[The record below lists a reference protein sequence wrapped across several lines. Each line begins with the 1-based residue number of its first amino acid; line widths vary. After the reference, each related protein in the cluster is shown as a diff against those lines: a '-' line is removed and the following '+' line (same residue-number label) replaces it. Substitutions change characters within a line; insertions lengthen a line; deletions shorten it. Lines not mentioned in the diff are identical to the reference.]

1 MENTKKKGPLS
12 NLSVDDALRRI
23 VKGLESD
30 SDDDNTDDDF
40 FLSSDEEESLDA
52 LSDAES
58 DVEQDADSDDHAAVR
73 VLERDGEFTLPRAS
87 RSGRGRAANR
97 LGRQLAGRR
106 GAPGAARVARA
117 ANRGVLRGVARG
129 GRRCRGR
136 GRGVQP
142 APGGEYKTWEEEDD
156 HVPPVFEF
164 EPQREAGFHFPE
176 DFAPVCEMDFFEL
189 FFSDEVIQT
198 IAEHTNDYA
207 DMHILGKLTYAQPD
221 GSWHPTSSEEIRKFI
236 AFLLYMGLVRVGSYE
251 LYWSTA
257 SLYYGL
263 WGRAFFTRL
272 RFKALLA
279 FLHVDVPD
287 NDPAD
292 RLHKVRFVYDKVRTA
307 SAQLWQPKQHVSL
320 DERMIRFKG
329 RHSMKVYVKNK
340 PVKWGFKTYALC
352 DSSNHY
358 NYAFEMYCGQVDVVS
373 EHGLTYDVVMRLFS
387 ALLNQGYCL
396 YTDNYYTS
404 NVLATTSLA
413 NSSHLTGTVRSNRT
427 GFPDA
432 LKNVKAFQRAG
443 NRGDIRYVNANDV
456 LYVQWL
462 DKRVVT
468 VLSTQHQATTH
479 DDTSRRVKVDGA
491 WGWKSQLAGQKQS
504 VITTVSWA
512 VWMPLTSSL
521 LLTAC
526 SVAPRSHGSACFTT
540 WWRWLRSTRTSSCR
554 NTGRSFQMPCH
565 DELHTHSLSTEQIL
579 PANLPV

>member
-30 SDDDNTDDDF
+30 LDEDNTDDDF
-40 FLSSDEEESLDA
+40 FFSSDEEESLDA

-106 GAPGAARVARA
+106 G
-117 ANRGVLRGVARG
+117 
-129 GRRCRGR
+129 R

-176 DFAPVCEMDFFEL
+176 DFAPVCEMEFFEL

-198 IAEHTNDYA
+198 IADHTNDYA

-279 FLHVDVPD
+279 FLYVDAPD
-287 NDPAD
+287 NPP
-292 RLHKVRFVYDKVRTA
+292 RR
-307 SAQLWQPKQHVSL
+307 
-320 DERMIRFKG
+320 
-329 RHSMKVYVKNK
+329 
-340 PVKWGFKTYALC
+340 
-352 DSSNHY
+352 SSP
-358 NYAFEMYCGQVDVVS
+358 Q
-373 EHGLTYDVVMRLFS
+373 
-387 ALLNQGYCL
+387 
-396 YTDNYYTS
+396 
-404 NVLATTSLA
+404 
-413 NSSHLTGTVRSNRT
+413 
-427 GFPDA
+427 
-432 LKNVKAFQRAG
+432 
-443 NRGDIRYVNANDV
+443 
-456 LYVQWL
+456 
-462 DKRVVT
+462 
-468 VLSTQHQATTH
+468 
-479 DDTSRRVKVDGA
+479 
-491 WGWKSQLAGQKQS
+491 
-504 VITTVSWA
+504 
-512 VWMPLTSSL
+512 SSL
-521 LLTAC
+521 CL
-526 SVAPRSHGSACFTT
+526 
-540 WWRWLRSTRTSSCR
+540 
-554 NTGRSFQMPCH
+554 
-565 DELHTHSLSTEQIL
+565 
-579 PANLPV
+579 